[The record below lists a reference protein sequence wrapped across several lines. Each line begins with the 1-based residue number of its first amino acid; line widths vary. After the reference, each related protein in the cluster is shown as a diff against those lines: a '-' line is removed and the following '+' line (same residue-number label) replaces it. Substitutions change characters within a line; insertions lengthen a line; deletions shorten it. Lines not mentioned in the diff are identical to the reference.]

1 MKHAGVNNLTHP
13 ILSRQLIETQ
23 IGSGNDIVQQSGGR
37 AMVIRNIP
45 GTVKCPEC
53 GSENVKSELSIT
65 TIVARIAKLLGVPIV
80 KIYEKR
86 CVECGHEFLVFRKQ
100 LADPTPIRF
109 NKMWEMRP
117 STAGIV
123 VCP

>member
-53 GSENVKSELSIT
+53 GSENVESTLSLT
-65 TIVARIAKLLGVPIV
+65 NVVAWLG
-80 KIYEKR
+80 R
-86 CVECGHEFLVFRKQ
+86 
-100 LADPTPIRF
+100 
-109 NKMWEMRP
+109 
-117 STAGIV
+117 
-123 VCP
+123 